1 MDANLPEMNGITCAE
16 KIMDVDPEAKI
27 AILSA
32 DVHKGPELADE
43 RVSKFVKGYLAKP
56 VDIAKLSALLAKLVG

>member
-1 MDANLPEMNGITCAE
+1 
-16 KIMDVDPEAKI
+16 MDVDPKAKI

-32 DVHKGPELADE
+32 DAHKGSELPDE